1 MLGTALSKTLINPRA
16 ARMIDDASA
25 CKFDFLH
32 VSRALTGESDAL
44 PTRESLRLDTSN
56 LLLKQF

>member
-1 MLGTALSKTLINPRA
+1 MSKTLINPLA
-16 ARMIDDASA
+16 ARMIDDVSVR
-25 CKFDFLH
+25 KFDFLN